1 MGSVVVE
8 ELNRNAVSGE
18 AAVPALF
25 QLVMQ
30 NLTAGGLLAVCWR
43 ATRWQYLQ
51 KFVTKLGRGSQLR
64 YQKTFYS
71 DRGITSPS

>member
-30 NLTAGGLLAVCWR
+30 NLTAGGLLA
-43 ATRWQYLQ
+43 
-51 KFVTKLGRGSQLR
+51 SH
-64 YQKTFYS
+64 
-71 DRGITSPS
+71 